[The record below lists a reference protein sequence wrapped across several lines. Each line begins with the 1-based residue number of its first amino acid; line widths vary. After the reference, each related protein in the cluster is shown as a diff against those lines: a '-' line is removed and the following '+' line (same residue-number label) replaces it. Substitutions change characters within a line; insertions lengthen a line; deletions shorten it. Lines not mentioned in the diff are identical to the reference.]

1 MTRVEIANV
10 LKSLRINTGLT
21 QAQAAEKIGRK
32 QQTLASWETGQ
43 SQPDANTLFLL
54 CKLYNAS
61 IDESFGFNTKRRTIT
76 NKESAL
82 LDAYRANP
90 QMQNA
95 VDRLLGIGETKVEKL
110 PDRPTIKMSAAAHGG
125 ASTSQELTPEEYENW
140 IKIRDGE
147 MPE

>member
-1 MTRVEIANV
+1 MTREEIANV

-54 CKLYNAS
+54 CNLYNAS
-61 IDESFGFNTKRRTIT
+61 IDEAFGFKTKRRTIT
-76 NKESAL
+76 NQESAL

-90 QMQNA
+90 QMQSA
-95 VDRLLGIGETKVEKL
+95 VDRLLGIGEAKVEKL
-110 PDRPTIKMSAAAHGG
+110 PDKPTITMSAAAHGG
-125 ASTSQELTPEEYENW
+125 ASMSQELTPEEYEQW
-140 IKIRDGE
+140 VKFRDGE
-147 MPE
+147 Q